1 MITPGA
7 QPRSV
12 ESIFLAALILVVSL
26 VFAWLV
32 TPFFGAIVW
41 GVVAAIMFTPLNDR
55 LKPALGGRANLAA
68 GATLLII
75 LVAVILPAML
85 LGGALLQHASTIYA
99 KVKAGQIDFDRSF
112 LQLEAHLPLWMRQ
125 QLDAYGLGDLA
136 AVRGRIAHGV
146 ASSFQTLAAQAYGI
160 GQSTFAFFLS
170 LGIMLYL
177 TFFLLRDGRA
187 LAARIERSIPLL
199 PDQRRALLGKFS
211 TVVRATVK
219 GSLVVAFLQGAI
231 GGLTFWV
238 LGIGGALLWGILMG
252 VLSLL
257 PAIGTAFVWAPVAV
271 YLLVTGAVWQGV
283 AVALCGFFIISSVD
297 NVVKPILVGRDT
309 RMPDYV
315 VLIST
320 FGGLELFGF
329 NGLIVGPVIAALFMA
344 SWEIF
349 SDAHASPATK
359 LDDAGHVED

>member
-1 MITPGA
+1 MSTSGVK
-7 QPRSV
+7 PRSV
-12 ESIFLAALILVVSL
+12 ESIFLAALILLVSL
-26 VFAWLV
+26 LFGWRV

-55 LKPALGGRANLAA
+55 LKHALGGRANLSAV
-68 GATLLII
+68 ATLLII
-75 LVAVILPAML
+75 LVAVILPATL
-85 LGGALLQHASTIYA
+85 LGGALLQQASTIYA
-99 KVKAGQIDFDRSF
+99 KVKAGHIDFDRSF
-112 LQLEAHLPLWMRQ
+112 LQFEGRLPQWMRH
-125 QLDAYGLGDLA
+125 QLDAYGVGDLA
-136 AVRGRIAHGV
+136 AVRGRIADGV

-177 TFFLLRDGRA
+177 TFFLLRDGRG
-187 LAARIERSIPLL
+187 LVARIERSIPLL
-199 PDQRRALLGKFS
+199 PDHRRTLLATFAA
-211 TVVRATVK
+211 VVRATVK

-231 GGLTFWV
+231 GGLTFWA

-257 PAIGTAFVWAPVAV
+257 PAIGTAFVWGPVAL

-297 NVVKPILVGRDT
+297 NVIKPILVGRDL

-344 SWEIF
+344 SWKIF
-349 SDAHASPATK
+349 SDAHAPPDKK
-359 LDDAGHVED
+359 LGGGRDKED